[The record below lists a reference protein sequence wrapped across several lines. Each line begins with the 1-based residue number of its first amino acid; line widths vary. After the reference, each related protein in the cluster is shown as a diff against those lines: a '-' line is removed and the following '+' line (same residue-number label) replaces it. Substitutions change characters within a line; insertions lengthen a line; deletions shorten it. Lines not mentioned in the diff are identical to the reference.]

1 MSSFPSSK
9 VGWTLLQKLLQ
20 SAAAAAARERRAFF
34 VPIIQMMSHMSVA
47 HRLNA
52 KQFCFL

>member
-20 SAAAAAARERRAFF
+20 SAAAAARERRAFF

>member
-20 SAAAAAARERRAFF
+20 SAAAARERRAFF